1 MGKDTTQ
8 SAVSAIKPGA
18 VDSTTPAGANPAS
31 AQPAGTNP
39 AGTNQGTRATK
50 GGASKPVASSG
61 FARAVQLLDVIT
73 SDGPLR
79 FAELEERLSLPKASL
94 HRALNDLIL
103 ERLVNFDERSLTYSA
118 GFRILEL
125 ANRVWAR
132 SDIRSLARDQLTWLC
147 EQSGETVQLA
157 VLADTHAVYIDSVES
172 TYNVRMSM
180 SVGTKVPVY
189 CTGTGKVLLAWC
201 QNDEQQDIISR
212 ISFAEF
218 TTSTITQTESLQH
231 ELRAIREQGFA
242 EDNEEHFTGI
252 RCVAA
257 PIIDNAGQAVAAIS
271 ITAPTFR
278 IEDSNFIQWKEL
290 LLQSVQEISSRLAPV
305 TRL

>member
-1 MGKDTTQ
+1 MAKDTSQT
-8 SAVSAIKPGA
+8 AVSSIKASDGDRVSSRTA
-18 VDSTTPAGANPAS
+18 NVANKAANKLAHKATNKTAGN
-31 AQPAGTNP
+31 
-39 AGTNQGTRATK
+39 R
-50 GGASKPVASSG
+50 PVASSG

-73 SDGPLR
+73 TDGPIR
-79 FAELEERLSLPKASL
+79 FAELEEKLSLPKASL

-103 ERLVNFDERSLTYSA
+103 ERLVNFDDRSLTYTA

-132 SDIRSLARDQLTWLC
+132 SDIRSLARDQLSWLC

-172 TYNVRMSM
+172 TNNVRMSM

-201 QNDEQQDIISR
+201 EQAEQQDIISR

-218 TTSTITQTESLQH
+218 TTSTRTKPESLRH
-231 ELRAIREQGFA
+231 DLKIIRQQGYA

-257 PIIDNAGQAVAAIS
+257 PIVDNAGQAIAAIS

-278 IEDSNFIQWKEL
+278 VEESAFIQWREL

>member
-1 MGKDTTQ
+1 MAKDTSQT
-8 SAVSAIKPGA
+8 AVSSIKASDGDRVSSRTA
-18 VDSTTPAGANPAS
+18 NVANKAANKIANKATNKTAGN
-31 AQPAGTNP
+31 
-39 AGTNQGTRATK
+39 R
-50 GGASKPVASSG
+50 PVASSG

-73 SDGPLR
+73 TDGPIR
-79 FAELEERLSLPKASL
+79 FAELEEKLSLPKASL

-103 ERLVNFDERSLTYSA
+103 ERLVNFDDRSLTYTA

-132 SDIRSLARDQLTWLC
+132 SDIRSLARDQLSWLC

-172 TYNVRMSM
+172 TNNVRMSM

-201 QNDEQQDIISR
+201 EQAEQQDIISR

-218 TTSTITQTESLQH
+218 TTSTRTKPESLRH
-231 ELRAIREQGFA
+231 DLKIIRQQGYA

-257 PIIDNAGQAVAAIS
+257 PIVDNAGQAIAAIS

-278 IEDSNFIQWKEL
+278 VEESAFIQWREL

>member
-1 MGKDTTQ
+1 MAKDTSQT
-8 SAVSAIKPGA
+8 AVSSIKASDGDRVSSRTA
-18 VDSTTPAGANPAS
+18 NVANKAANKIANKTTNKTAGN
-31 AQPAGTNP
+31 
-39 AGTNQGTRATK
+39 R
-50 GGASKPVASSG
+50 PVASSG

-73 SDGPLR
+73 TDGPIR
-79 FAELEERLSLPKASL
+79 FAELEEKLSLPKASL

-103 ERLVNFDERSLTYSA
+103 ERLVNFDDRSLTYTA

-132 SDIRSLARDQLTWLC
+132 SDIRSLARDQLSWLC

-172 TYNVRMSM
+172 TNNVRMSM

-201 QNDEQQDIISR
+201 EQAEQQDIISR

-218 TTSTITQTESLQH
+218 TTSTRTKPESLRH
-231 ELRAIREQGFA
+231 DLKIIRQQGYA

-257 PIIDNAGQAVAAIS
+257 PIVDNAGQAIAAIS

-278 IEDSNFIQWKEL
+278 VEESAFIQWREL

>member
-1 MGKDTTQ
+1 MGKDTRQ
-8 SAVSAIKPGA
+8 SAVSAIKTG
-18 VDSTTPAGANPAS
+18 STETTS
-31 AQPAGTNP
+31 AGTPN
-39 AGTNQGTRATK
+39 TNARAAKSSAPKSGVTK
-50 GGASKPVASSG
+50 NVASSG
-61 FARAVQLLDVIT
+61 FTRAIQLLDVIT

-103 ERLVNFDERSLTYSA
+103 ERLVNFDDRSLTYSA

-132 SDIRSLARDQLTWLC
+132 SDIRSLARDQLTLLC

-172 TYNVRMSM
+172 TNNVRMSM

-201 QNDEQQDIISR
+201 HPQEQQDIISR

-218 TTSTITQTESLQH
+218 TTNTITQPESLQQ
-231 ELRAIREQGFA
+231 ELKSIRDNGYA

-257 PIIDNAGQAVAAIS
+257 PIIDRAGQAVAAIS

-278 IEDSNFIQWKEL
+278 VEESNFNQWREL
-290 LLQSVQEISSRLAPV
+290 LLTSVQEISSRLAPV